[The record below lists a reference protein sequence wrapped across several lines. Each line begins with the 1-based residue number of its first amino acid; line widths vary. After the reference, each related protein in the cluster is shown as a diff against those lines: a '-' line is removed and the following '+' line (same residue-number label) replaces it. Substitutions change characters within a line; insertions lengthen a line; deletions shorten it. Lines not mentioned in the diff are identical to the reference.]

1 MDTLDQLYAD
11 AEKAAGIAAALAVI
25 GRAAATATP
34 ALRAA
39 LQGLRLAPVQAVALS
54 ESRRLYA
61 AAHQL
66 EEHTT
71 EIAA

>member
-1 MDTLDQLYAD
+1 MDALDQLYTD
-11 AEKAAGIAAALAVI
+11 AERAAGVAAALAVI

-39 LQGLRLAPVQAVALS
+39 LQGLRLAPVQAIALS
-54 ESRRLYA
+54 EARRCYA
-61 AAHQL
+61 AAHAL
-66 EEHTT
+66 EDATT